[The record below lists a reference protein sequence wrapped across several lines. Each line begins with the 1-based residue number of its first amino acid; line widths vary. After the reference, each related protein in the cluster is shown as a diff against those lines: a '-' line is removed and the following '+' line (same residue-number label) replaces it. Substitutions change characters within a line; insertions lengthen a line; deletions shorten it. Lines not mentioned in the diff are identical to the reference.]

1 MRILV
6 AGALCALALASV
18 AAAASSAPRW
28 MTESAVVRVAE
39 ARGVTLNDGS
49 RIRPIAG
56 YCLGTGAH
64 RGTLALPSFTR
75 FRCTLATSTGG
86 GSAWYDLRLFA
97 LDRGLRAVVLG
108 RY

>member
-1 MRILV
+1 MRILA
-6 AGALCALALASV
+6 AGALCALALAS
-18 AAAASSAPRW
+18 AAAEASSASRW

-39 ARGVTLNDGS
+39 THGVTLNDGS

-56 YCLGTGAH
+56 FCHGTGAH
-64 RGTLALPSFTR
+64 RGTLASPTFAR
-75 FRCTLATSTGG
+75 FRCTLVTSSGG
-86 GSAWYDLRLFA
+86 GTAWYDLRLSA